1 MGYGYGPAFQGL
13 RAAWRRGEE
22 LFAEVTLD
30 TEQQEQAHRFGVH
43 PALLDAA
50 LHTVFI
56 VDQGSTEPQRLAL
69 PFSWS
74 GVRIHRSGASS
85 LRVRV
90 TRAGLDGLSVTA
102 FDGMGALV
110 VSVDA
115 VVGRPVDAIQ
125 LDGARGEGHDSLFRL
140 EWVEVSAPSANG
152 QARRFALLGDLA
164 AAGVEDRYA
173 DLGAL
178 GEAIETGAPVPDVVL
193 VAAPSGASSVEAAEA
208 ARAGT
213 QQALGLL
220 KGWLGE
226 DRLADARL
234 VVVTR
239 GAVAARNGEVPDL
252 VAASVLG
259 LVRSA
264 QSEHP
269 GRFALVDLDRD
280 GGGEI
285 PWPELLLATDSRSSP
300 CGQTR
305 SMHRGLCG
313 QGEVTR

>member
-90 TRAGLDGLSVTA
+90 TSNGE
-102 FDGMGALV
+102 
-110 VSVDA
+110 
-115 VVGRPVDAIQ
+115 DAISLQRRPTSMAMRSLLVNVADDLRGRSCAQ
-125 LDGARGEGHDSLFRL
+125 LEGNYGERPRLSSLRLGGLRSSAFQRTAEHALRICRDLRSILTGSLRTLGVARGARDWRCRCRRRARWQRGRL
-140 EWVEVSAPSANG
+140 IHVG
-152 QARRFALLGDLA
+152 
-164 AAGVEDRYA
+164 
-173 DLGAL
+173 
-178 GEAIETGAPVPDVVL
+178 
-193 VAAPSGASSVEAAEA
+193 A

-213 QQALGLL
+213 Q
-220 KGWLGE
+220 
-226 DRLADARL
+226 
-234 VVVTR
+234 
-239 GAVAARNGEVPDL
+239 P
-252 VAASVLG
+252 
-259 LVRSA
+259 VRS
-264 QSEHP
+264 
-269 GRFALVDLDRD
+269 RALEAAEGL
-280 GGGEI
+280 
-285 PWPELLLATDSRSSP
+285 P
-300 CGQTR
+300 CG
-305 SMHRGLCG
+305 
-313 QGEVTR
+313 